1 MNIAIIGA
9 GNVGK
14 ALGSSLIRTGHEVT
28 IAAASAESAQAAA
41 TEIGSGSSANAAA
54 AADGAQIVILAVP
67 YAARDSVAAEIAGV
81 TDGSVIIDVTN
92 PINADYSG
100 LATDGTSAAEEL
112 QRLLPKANVVK
123 AFNTIFATNQADPK
137 PEIDGYVAGDDA
149 KAKQTVIDLVTSLG
163 FTPLDVGPLSSARHL
178 EGMAWV
184 NIGFNMAT
192 GGSWSSAWRLQR

>member
-1 MNIAIIGA
+1 M
-9 GNVGK
+9 
-14 ALGSSLIRTGHEVT
+14 
-28 IAAASAESAQAAA
+28 
-41 TEIGSGSSANAAA
+41 
-54 AADGAQIVILAVP
+54 P
-67 YAARDSVAAEIAGV
+67 YAARASVAAEIADV
-81 TDGSVIIDVTN
+81 THGSVIIDATN
-92 PINADYSG
+92 PINAEYSG
-100 LATDGTSAAEEL
+100 LATDGTSAAEEF

-192 GGSWSSAWRLQR
+192 GGSWNSAWRLQR